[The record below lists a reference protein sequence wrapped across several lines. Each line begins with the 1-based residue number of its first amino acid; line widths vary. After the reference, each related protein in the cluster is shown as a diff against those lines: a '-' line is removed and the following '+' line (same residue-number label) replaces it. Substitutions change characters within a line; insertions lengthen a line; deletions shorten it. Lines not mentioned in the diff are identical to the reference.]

1 MPRRIRRTYLIL
13 SAQHYD
19 GGQWVRTPRL
29 VQRLERR
36 SDPYAARLGREY
48 GASIAVVEPTAFGH
62 EAIEQR
68 EHALGA
74 VDKG

>member
-29 VQRLERR
+29 VQRLEGR
-36 SDPYAARLGREY
+36 SDPYAAYLGREY
-48 GASIAVVEPTAFGH
+48 GADVAVVEPTAYP
-62 EAIEQR
+62 ELTIREQR
-68 EHALGA
+68 
-74 VDKG
+74 